1 MRSATGFGG
10 FGGGVCGCWSQA
22 MAVNSSPISAANI
35 TGRTGITALLASPA
49 HPLARSSARLLFE
62 ATPSHLPGDDGDAPV
77 IGGKEPLPPESRRR
91 MRSRMAGNKLVAIT
105 CLLTKASAP
114 LSEAMSR

>member
-1 MRSATGFGG
+1 MPSHDGNFSR
-10 FGGGVCGCWSQA
+10 QA
-22 MAVNSSPISAANI
+22 HARAA
-35 TGRTGITALLASPA
+35 RWASVTAGQPD
-49 HPLARSSARLLFE
+49 PARSTSRAQRGQRLLVEGGSTRHF
-62 ATPSHLPGDDGDAPV
+62 ADDAPV
-77 IGGKEPLPPESRRR
+77 IGGKEPLPSESRRR